1 MDFKG
6 ITNKVMLFLLFT
18 ATTQADVMIGTNS
31 TIRIAMI
38 FFFTVNE
45 LLSL

>member
-1 MDFKG
+1 
-6 ITNKVMLFLLFT
+6 MLFLLFT
-18 ATTQADVMIGTNS
+18 ATTQADVMMWTNS

-38 FFFTVNE
+38 FFFNGNE

>member
-1 MDFKG
+1 MDFKS
-6 ITNKVMLFLLFT
+6 ITNKVMLFLFI
-18 ATTQADVMIGTNS
+18 ATTQADAIMGTKS
-31 TIRIAMI
+31 TIRIAKI